1 MNGIIPG
8 RENGVCE
15 GRFNGIC
22 GKSTDVK
29 VSFGAAVGFGFV
41 QVGSVTVDLEAHVNV
56 VKTYGVIG
64 VSGTVIEKLGDA
76 L

>member
-1 MNGIIPG
+1 MNGTICG
-8 RENGVCE
+8 RVNELWE
-15 GRFNGIC
+15 GRFTGIC
-22 GKSTDVK
+22 SKRIKVK
-29 VSFGAAVGFGFV
+29 VSFGAAVEIGFV